1 LQGDL
6 SGPGI
11 AQFFQKHQCNDI
23 CQKLNLEKMNELLTD
38 DMKKE
43 IEEISIKLAENNKVK
58 TLSTISD
65 NDDDSEKEEEK
76 KEEEACRFKD

>member
-1 LQGDL
+1 
-6 SGPGI
+6 
-11 AQFFQKHQCNDI
+11 
-23 CQKLNLEKMNELLTD
+23 
-38 DMKKE
+38 
-43 IEEISIKLAENNKVK
+43 LAENNKVK